1 MCMDTKFYYPPCCV
15 DCSLVRSAADDC
27 GVDAAIAAD
36 VISMVVN
43 LRTNAEIL
51 SFLRHKY
58 GVKGK
63 GHGMIRV
70 INPLIKSFILFNYEK
85 EFTQFCSAHRV
96 SLFDS
101 DLESQKRNSSH
112 ARMMCVVFLR
122 ETLSEQKAAP
132 AVDE

>member
-1 MCMDTKFYYPPCCV
+1 MCMDTTFYYSPCCV
-15 DCSLVRSAADDC
+15 DCSLVESAAKDC
-27 GVDAAIAAD
+27 GIDAAVAAD

-51 SFLRHKY
+51 AFLRQKY

-63 GHGMIRV
+63 GHSMVRM

-85 EFTQFCSAHRV
+85 EFSRFCRAHRV
-96 SLFDS
+96 SLFDA

-122 ETLSEQKAAP
+122 ETLSEERAER

>member
-1 MCMDTKFYYPPCCV
+1 MCMDSNFYYPPCCV
-15 DCSLVRSAADDC
+15 DCSLVESAAKDC
-27 GVDAAIAAD
+27 GVEAAIAAD

-63 GHGMIRV
+63 GHSMIRM

-85 EFTQFCSAHRV
+85 KFSRFCKAHRV
-96 SLFDS
+96 SLFDA

-112 ARMMCVVFLR
+112 GRMMCVVFLR
-122 ETLSEQKAAP
+122 ETLSEERADL

>member
-1 MCMDTKFYYPPCCV
+1 MDTTFYFPPCCV
-15 DCSLVRSAADDC
+15 DCSLVASAAEDC
-27 GVDAAIAAD
+27 GVDTAVAAD

-63 GHGMIRV
+63 GHGMVRM

-85 EFTQFCSAHRV
+85 EFSRFCKAHKV
-96 SLFDS
+96 SLFDA

-122 ETLSEQKAAP
+122 ETLSDVRAAR